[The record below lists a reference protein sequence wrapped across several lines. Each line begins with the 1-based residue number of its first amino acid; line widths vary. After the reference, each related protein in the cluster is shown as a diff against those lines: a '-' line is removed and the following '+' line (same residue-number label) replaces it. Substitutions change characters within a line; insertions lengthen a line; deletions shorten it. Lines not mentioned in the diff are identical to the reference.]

1 MKKRHLTLLSSEI
14 DYLEELTSKG
24 NLSAKKFN
32 RAKAL
37 LGLDRGQT
45 FQEAASIS
53 NVSYQTVSNWCEKYK
68 IVGLS
73 FLEDKPRSGRPAQ
86 ITKLQEAKITALA
99 CSEAPN
105 GRSKWTLRLLA
116 DKIVELGYLESISHN
131 QVGVILKKMN
141 SNHI

>member
-1 MKKRHLTLLSSEI
+1 MGQRLFVSTTAKRQISKREIVRLKKKIQWPKKWLI
-14 DYLEELTSKG
+14 SKT
-24 NLSAKKFN
+24 K
-32 RAKAL
+32 
-37 LGLDRGQT
+37 
-45 FQEAASIS
+45 
-53 NVSYQTVSNWCEKYK
+53 
-68 IVGLS
+68 
-73 FLEDKPRSGRPAQ
+73 